1 MFTGTGTVKGIG
13 ATADLDSIQVSFGEP
28 ALSVSTNAT
37 CQRALSKPHSES
49 APLIAIQPLNYR
61 SIQTNQADIANAGL

>member
-13 ATADLDSIQVSFGEP
+13 ATSDLDSIQVSFGEP

-37 CQRALSKPHSES
+37 RQSASSKPHSES

-61 SIQTNQADIANAGL
+61 SIQTIQADIANAGL